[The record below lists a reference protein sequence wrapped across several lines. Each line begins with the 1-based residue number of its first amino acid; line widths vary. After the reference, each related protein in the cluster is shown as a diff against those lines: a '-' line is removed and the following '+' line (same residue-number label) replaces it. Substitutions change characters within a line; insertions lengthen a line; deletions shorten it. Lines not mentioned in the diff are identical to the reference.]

1 MRLYLQYKF
10 PIMMN
15 KLNSF
20 KMTEIKVDYAVT
32 TLYFKNKRSSTFLI
46 KPFFVLFLD
55 KFFLRQWFRW
65 YM

>member
-1 MRLYLQYKF
+1 
-10 PIMMN
+10 MN

-55 KFFLRQWFRW
+55 KFLLRPWFRW